1 MIFMPQF
8 TLKSIFVV
16 TTLAGVACAALVGQL
31 VPQIIGAAIS
41 TAVFAAAFL
50 GLLSLIKD

>member
-1 MIFMPQF
+1 MPQF